1 MDVRGTWKGGRQTAL
16 EGTSRLATAAQ
27 APQWVGLLLSF
38 ALGMILATV
47 RVGNAPAPFGLALLA
62 TMGYGTGGALC
73 LLGNLAGYFA
83 AFGITAG
90 TQMSAGCVLVFTTA
104 YFLRNHWLVQS
115 KWYPPALSMC
125 AYALTRLTIYALTG
139 GITLYVVSRMALYL
153 LLCGGAAYAFGDVLD
168 TEDPRTVN
176 SEICRN
182 VSIVLLLACILMG
195 VSNLVL
201 FGSISVGRILSIV
214 ILLMLCATGGPL
226 NGAAAGTILGVAM
239 DVAAG
244 SGAYLVA
251 AYALAGLTAGLFCKH
266 RRVLFLIVFAA
277 VHALTVLC
285 LPSNELRAASMI
297 EVLGASGVYLMLP
310 QRFVVTVG
318 SFIQPLRAGR
328 GESGLRHYVA
338 ERVGGMSYAY
348 RELFE
353 VAHGAAVSEEN
364 DADIAKVF
372 DRAADRVCVHCAL
385 RQDCWTRS
393 ASDTLSVL
401 NDASRK
407 MQARG
412 RLQTTDFPP
421 YFRDHCL
428 YLHEFTEVVNG
439 ELRLRAYRMR
449 MHKLMQENRNLL
461 WEQYRDFA
469 DVLADSSRALDSS
482 YGADPLAERR
492 LIRYLRSL
500 GVEADAAVF
509 RDHRGRLRVAI
520 ESKYLKPLLDE
531 PDYLDGLSTVLGVR
545 LCMPEQQATENSLVL
560 LEAEPLAASVGIAAV
575 RKKGET
581 VSGDRG
587 TYFKT
592 DSGELCV
599 ILSDGMGTGEAAADG
614 SIGTIGIL
622 EKFLR
627 SGVDPSVAMKL
638 LNSAMLLRD
647 GENWGYATVD
657 LMCIDLFSGEASF
670 YKYGA
675 APSYVKSGGAIKKIR
690 NISFAAGLKYEA
702 GKTPDVMR
710 MHLKPGSVAVIASDG
725 VVSDGKDLWLRNL
738 LEQADDA
745 DMKELASKVVQS
757 AVREYGRNDDMTALA
772 IKVEVRT

>member
-1 MDVRGTWKGGRQTAL
+1 MDVRGTWKGVRQTAL
-16 EGTSRLATAAQ
+16 EGTSRLATAAA

-73 LLGNLAGYFA
+73 LFGNLAGYFA

-115 KWYPPALSMC
+115 KWYPPVLSMC
-125 AYALTRLTIYALTG
+125 AYALTRLTVYALTG

-153 LLCGGAAYAFGDVLD
+153 LLCGGAAYAFGDVFD

-201 FGSISVGRILSIV
+201 FGSISVGRILSLV
-214 ILLMLCATGGPL
+214 ILLMLSATGGPL
-226 NGAAAGTILGVAM
+226 NGAAAGTILGAAM

-244 SGAYLVA
+244 GGAYLVA
-251 AYALAGLTAGLFCKH
+251 AYALAGLAAGLFCKH
-266 RRVLFLIVFAA
+266 RRVLFLIVFAV

-285 LPSNELRAASMI
+285 LPSNALRAAAMI

-372 DRAADRVCVHCAL
+372 DRAADRVCVNCAL
-385 RQDCWTRS
+385 RQECWTRA

-412 RLQTTDFPP
+412 RLQTADFPP
-421 YFRDHCL
+421 YFRDRCL

-439 ELRLRAYRMR
+439 ELRLRAYRIR

-531 PDYLDGLSTVLGVR
+531 QDYLDGLSTVLGVR

>member
-1 MDVRGTWKGGRQTAL
+1 MDVRSTWDGAQQTAL
-16 EGTSRLATAAQ
+16 EGPARLATAAN
-27 APQWVGLLLSF
+27 APRWVGLLLSF

-62 TMGYGTGGALC
+62 TMGYGAGGALC

-83 AFGITAG
+83 AFGVTAG

-104 YFLRNHWLVQS
+104 YFLRRHWIVHS
-115 KWYPPALSMC
+115 KWYPPVLAMA

-139 GITLYVVSRMALYL
+139 GITLYVVSRVALYL
-153 LLCGGAAYAFGDVLD
+153 LLCGGTAYAFGDVFD
-168 TEDPRTVN
+168 TTDPRTVN

-201 FGSISVGRILSIV
+201 FGSISVGRILSLV
-214 ILLMLCATGGPL
+214 ILLRLSATGGPL
-226 NGAAAGTILGVAM
+226 NGAAAGTILGSAM

-244 SGAYLVA
+244 SGAFLVA
-251 AYALAGLTAGLFCKH
+251 AYALSGLVSGLFCKH
-266 RRVLFLIVFAA
+266 RKVLFLIVFAA

-297 EVLGASGVYLMLP
+297 EVLGASGVYLLLP

-385 RQDCWTRS
+385 RQECWTRS

-407 MQARG
+407 MQERG
-412 RLQTTDFPP
+412 RLQTADFPA
-421 YFRDHCL
+421 YFRERCL

-469 DVLADSSRALDSS
+469 DVLADSARALNSC

-520 ESKYLKPLLDE
+520 ESKFLKPLLDE
-531 PDYLDGLSTVLGVR
+531 PDYLDGLSKVLGVR
-545 LCMPEQQATENSLVL
+545 LCMPEQQAAENSLVL

-627 SGVDPSVAMKL
+627 SGVAPSVAMKL

-657 LMCIDLFSGEASF
+657 LMCVDLFSGEASF

-675 APSYVKSGGAIKKIR
+675 APSYVKSGGVIRKIR
-690 NISFAAGLKYEA
+690 NISFAAGLKYET

-710 MHLKPGSVAVIASDG
+710 MRLKPGSVAVIASDG

-738 LEQADDA
+738 LEQADDT
-745 DMKELASKVVQS
+745 DMKALASQVVQS

>member
-1 MDVRGTWKGGRQTAL
+1 MDVRSTWKGARQTAL
-16 EGTSRLATAAQ
+16 EGPARLVKSAH
-27 APQWVGLLLSF
+27 APQWLGLLLSF
-38 ALGMILATV
+38 SLGMILSTV
-47 RVGNAPAPFGLALLA
+47 HVGNAPAPFGLALLA
-62 TMGYGTGGALC
+62 TMGYGSGGALC
-73 LLGNLAGYFA
+73 LLGDMAGYFA
-83 AFGITAG
+83 AFGVTAG

-104 YFLRNHWLVQS
+104 YFLRNHWVVQS
-115 KWYPPALSMC
+115 KWYPPVLSMS

-139 GITLYVVSRMALYL
+139 GITLYVVSRVALYL
-153 LLCGGAAYAFGDVLD
+153 LLCGGAAYAFGDVFD
-168 TEDPRTVN
+168 AEDPRTVN

-201 FGSISVGRILSIV
+201 FGSISVGRILSLV

-226 NGAAAGTILGVAM
+226 NGAAAGTILGAAM

-244 SGAYLVA
+244 GGAFLVA
-251 AYALAGLTAGLFCKH
+251 AYAVSGLISGLFCKH
-266 RRVLFLIVFAA
+266 RKVLFLVVFAA

-285 LPSNELRAASMI
+285 LPSNALRTASMI
-297 EVLGASGVYLMLP
+297 EVLGASGIYLMLP
-310 QRFVVTVG
+310 QRFVVTAG

-338 ERVGGMSYAY
+338 GRVGGMSYAY

-385 RQDCWTRS
+385 RQDCWTRT

-407 MQARG
+407 MQERG
-412 RLQTTDFPP
+412 RLQTADFPP
-421 YFRDHCL
+421 YFRERCL

-439 ELRLRAYRMR
+439 ELRLRAYRLRMR
-449 MHKLMQENRNLL
+449 KLMQENRNLL

-469 DVLADSSRALDSS
+469 DVLADSARALDSG

-531 PDYLDGLSTVLGVR
+531 PNYLDGLSTVLGVR

-710 MHLKPGSVAVIASDG
+710 MRLKPGSVAVIASDG

-738 LEQADDA
+738 LEQADDT
-745 DMKELASKVVQS
+745 DMKGLASQVVQS

>member
-1 MDVRGTWKGGRQTAL
+1 MDVRGTWKGARQAAL

-62 TMGYGTGGALC
+62 TMGYGKGGALC
-73 LLGNLAGYFA
+73 LFGNLAGYFA

-90 TQMSAGCVLVFTTA
+90 TQMSAGCALVFTAA

-115 KWYPPALSMC
+115 KWYPPVLSMC
-125 AYALTRLTIYALTG
+125 AYALTRLTVYALTG
-139 GITLYVVSRMALYL
+139 GITLYVVSRMVLYL
-153 LLCGGAAYAFGDVLD
+153 LLCGGAAYAFGDVFD
-168 TEDPRTVN
+168 TQDPRTIN

-201 FGSISVGRILSIV
+201 FGSISIGRILSLV
-214 ILLMLCATGGPL
+214 ILLMLSATGGPL
-226 NGAAAGTILGVAM
+226 NGAAAGTILGAAM

-251 AYALAGLTAGLFCKH
+251 AYALAGLTSGLFCKH

-277 VHALTVLC
+277 VHALTVFC
-285 LPSNELRAASMI
+285 LPSNDLRAASMI

-372 DRAADRVCVHCAL
+372 DRAADRVCIHCAL
-385 RQDCWTRS
+385 RQECWTRA
-393 ASDTLSVL
+393 ASDTLTVL

-412 RLQTTDFPP
+412 RLQTEDFPA
-421 YFRDHCL
+421 YFRDRCL

-449 MHKLMQENRNLL
+449 MRKLMQENRNLL

-545 LCMPEQQATENSLVL
+545 LCMPEQQETENSLVL

-675 APSYVKSGGAIKKIR
+675 APSYVKSGGAIRKIR

>member
-1 MDVRGTWKGGRQTAL
+1 MDVRGMWKGARQTAL
-16 EGTSRLATAAQ
+16 EGPARLATAAH

-47 RVGNAPAPFGLALLA
+47 RVGNAPAPFGVALLA
-62 TMGYGTGGALC
+62 TMGYGAGGALC
-73 LLGNLAGYFA
+73 LLGNMAGYFV
-83 AFGITAG
+83 AFGITVG
-90 TQMSAGCVLVFTTA
+90 TQMSAGCVLVFMTA
-104 YFLRNHWLVQS
+104 YFLRSHWLVRS
-115 KWYPPALSMC
+115 KWYPPVLSMC

-139 GITLYVVSRMALYL
+139 GITLYVVSRMVLYL
-153 LLCGGAAYAFGDVLD
+153 LLCGGAAYAFGDVFD
-168 TEDPRTVN
+168 AEDPRTVN

-201 FGSISVGRILSIV
+201 FGSISIGRILSLV
-214 ILLMLCATGGPL
+214 ILLILSATGGPL
-226 NGAAAGTILGVAM
+226 NGAAAGTILGAAM

-251 AYALAGLTAGLFCKH
+251 AYALSGLISGLFCKH
-266 RRVLFLIVFAA
+266 RKVLFLIVFAA

-310 QRFVVTVG
+310 QPFIVTIG

-338 ERVGGMSYAY
+338 GRVGGMSYAY

-407 MQARG
+407 MQERG
-412 RLQTTDFPP
+412 RLQTADFPS
-421 YFRDHCL
+421 YFRDRCL

-439 ELRLRAYRMR
+439 ELRLRAYRIR
-449 MHKLMQENRNLL
+449 MHKLMQENRNML

-469 DVLADSSRALDSS
+469 DVLADSARALDSS

-492 LIRYLRSL
+492 LIRYLRAL

-545 LCMPEQQATENSLVL
+545 LCMPEKQASETTLVL
-560 LEAEPLAASVGIAAV
+560 LEAEPLSASVGIAAV
-575 RKKGET
+575 RKKGEA

-627 SGVDPSVAMKL
+627 SGVEPSVAMKL

-710 MHLKPGSVAVIASDG
+710 MRLKPGSVAVIASDG

-738 LEQADDA
+738 LEQADDT